1 VKLLRGLLT
10 LGYPLLV
17 YAGLEWLEPRVLA
30 LCLGALVGIRGLS
43 RWRGAEFRELRRLAP
58 AVLLLAGALLVGA
71 LWNDPRGLFLAPAL
85 ANGALLLVFGRSLL
99 GAGPPLVETLA
110 RLRVPDLPPD
120 EVRYCRS
127 VTLVWCGFFALN
139 GTLALWLA
147 LEGEREA
154 WALYNGV
161 IAYALMGTLFAVE
174 FTVRSWRFGR
184 YGGTLVE
191 PLFRR
196 LFPRGPVA

>member
-1 VKLLRGLLT
+1 VRILRALLT
-10 LGYPLLV
+10 LAYPLLV

-30 LCLGALVGIRGLS
+30 LGLGAVFVLRSVT
-43 RWRGAEFRELRRLAP
+43 RWRQPSLGELRRLAP
-58 AVLLLAGALLVGA
+58 PALLLAAVVGLTA

-85 ANGALLLVFGRSLL
+85 ANGALLLAFGRTLL
-99 GAGPPLVETLA
+99 GGGPPLVETLA
-110 RLRVPDLPPD
+110 RLQVPDLPPD
-120 EVRYCRS
+120 EVRYCRG
-127 VTLVWCGFFALN
+127 VTWMWCAFFAANAGVALL
-139 GTLALWLA
+139 LAL
-147 LEGEREA
+147 GGDREA

-161 IAYALMGTLFAVE
+161 IAYALLGLLFAVE

-196 LFPRGPVA
+196 LFSRGPIA